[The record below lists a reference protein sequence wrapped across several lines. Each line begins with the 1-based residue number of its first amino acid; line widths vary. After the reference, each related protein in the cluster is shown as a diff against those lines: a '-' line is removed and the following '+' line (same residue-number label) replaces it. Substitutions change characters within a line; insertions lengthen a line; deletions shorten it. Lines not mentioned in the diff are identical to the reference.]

1 MNDNGFIVSIFT
13 PSLIQ
18 DDEVEKLSI
27 LLSSGIDYVHLRHP
41 HADIDAIRSLL
52 SSIPDKYYKSIIL
65 HDFFCLADEFSDIG
79 VQINSRNS
87 IAPISVSKITKSC
100 HAVDEI
106 ATSEGLLYATLSP
119 IYPSISKP
127 GYDKRPN
134 LAGLDTLDIPVLALG
149 GVTPD
154 KFDEIRMLGFSGA
167 ALLGYLWEDYKS
179 FDKKIDIILKRKY
192 ICCNL

>member
-1 MNDNGFIVSIFT
+1 MNDNGFIVSVFT

-41 HADIDAIRSLL
+41 LAEIDAIRSLL
-52 SSIPDKYYKSIIL
+52 LSIPSKYYKSIIL
-65 HDFFCLADEFSDIG
+65 HDFFSLADEFNGIG
-79 VQINSRNS
+79 VQINSRNG
-87 IAPISVSKITKSC
+87 IAPSSVSIVTKSC
-100 HAVDEI
+100 HSVNEI

-134 LAGLDTLDIPVLALG
+134 LAGLNKLDIPVLALG

-154 KFDEIRMLGFSGA
+154 KFDEIRTFGFSGA
-167 ALLGYLWEDYKS
+167 ALLGYLWEDDKS
-179 FDKKIDIILKRKY
+179 FDNKLDIILKQKN